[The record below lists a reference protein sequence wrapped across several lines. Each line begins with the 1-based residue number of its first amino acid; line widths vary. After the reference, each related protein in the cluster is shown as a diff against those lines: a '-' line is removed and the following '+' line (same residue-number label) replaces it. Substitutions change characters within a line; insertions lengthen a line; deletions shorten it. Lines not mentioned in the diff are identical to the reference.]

1 MIKRVFS
8 LTAIFAMALQVSAF
22 AVDNGNVKGGVIS
35 GFLKKSESPYLVK
48 ETLVVPR
55 GKALVIEPG
64 VVVEFNEGTGLD
76 VRGGS
81 LAVMGQT
88 NAPVVFKAKNSYWN
102 GISVTGEKKT
112 EIQDLQIVNAE
123 YGIAVENG
131 LLDLKSV
138 TIDSPDRI
146 GLHVRNASV
155 DAQWMTVSNGSNIGV
170 WASAD
175 SKVKISSSNLNG
187 NRMGLVVSDGANIDV
202 QSTEVRQNDVGIYL
216 MGEHQFAQRALV
228 VEKNKIGLASMERPD
243 PEFKKSVSENNDRR
257 LIRKTSMLETTLGDE
272 PHNPYASALLALE
285 DEAGVE
291 NGWKVSGNIVL
302 DLGYHWVFM
311 SHNRSDDVVVDE
323 DTIYHGDRYKNFF
336 QVPGLFANW
345 IANVVME
352 SPEGQTIELSTDISS
367 DTWNSFNV
375 HSFQASYSDD
385 FQKLTLGNL
394 FANGGEISLAGV
406 NVLGASYELELF
418 KNAAKMPMFEVS
430 VFGGEVQAPK
440 VVGTKDRDIYN
451 EYIDDGEAVAQK
463 MVMGTKVLWN
473 MHRRFNG
480 AVGFVGSKD
489 YLEDPFLRDGMS
501 GNVNTASP
509 IMSSRTLFAEG
520 NWLVYPGDIK
530 LNGQVAVGAA
540 DTTNAA
546 VIRAMNNVF
555 TDAGLDASDFALLNR
570 LMKNPA
576 AVNSLTQDQLE
587 SIFGDNTMM
596 SSSEMRAK
604 LRMLLAE
611 AKDRV
616 KDFKSRDTRPS
627 NPNFWDYQNWAL
639 SGSFEWSNDNTFIE
653 GYFKYVGAGY
663 YSAGSPDMLQNTRL
677 YGGNLKQKIT
687 DFWRLTFGYDI
698 NIENADDGHGGYNII
713 GFGEGEKWGVTG
725 ADGKWL
731 KAHNQDESRTLYIHK
746 GYLGNEFKILDNLSL
761 ALKYGF
767 DYRTRS
773 TSLRLYPSFET
784 ASGIYEDSWFRPRS
798 GKSTMPVVAG
808 DDTIRIDSARW
819 AMYRELQGEE
829 YLASMFEENLLKHTV
844 EMAITYK
851 FPKNVLKV
859 IGIWMYRTDLSKFGE
874 DDLLDGFNF
883 SNKTYGILGY
893 YFHGGDYFEQ
903 RYPISLTTTLDGFR
917 NTVGVMSR
925 YRIFNRNDMTEFE
938 WSLSDNMTI
947 PVSKDYLDVTLN
959 GNFRQNFMDGS
970 VNGRKLDEMEIDVD
984 GSVSLRF
991 HHSASLFTDW
1001 TLGALYSYRP
1011 DNRADQ
1017 YKDFYAIASL
1027 NYSF

>member
-1 MIKRVFS
+1 MMKRVFS
-8 LTAIFAMALQVSAF
+8 LTAVFAMALHVGAF
-22 AVDNGNVKGGVIS
+22 AVDNGNVKAGVIS

-48 ETLVVPR
+48 ETLVVPK

-64 VVVEFNEGTGLD
+64 VVVEFSEGTGLD

-88 NAPVVFKAKNSYWN
+88 NSPVVFRAKGTYWN
-102 GISVTGEKKT
+102 GLSVTGEKKT
-112 EIQDLQIVNAE
+112 EIQDLQIQNAE
-123 YGIAVENG
+123 FGIAVENG
-131 LLDLKSV
+131 SLELKSV
-138 TIDSPDRI
+138 TIDNPDRI
-146 GLHVRNASV
+146 GLHVRNATV
-155 DAQWMTVSNGSNIGV
+155 DAQWVNVLNGSNIGV
-170 WASAD
+170 WASAG
-175 SKVKISSSNLNG
+175 SNVKISSSNLNG
-187 NRMGLVVSDGANIDV
+187 NRMGLVVSDGADIDV
-202 QSTEVRQNDVGIYL
+202 QSTAIRQNDVGVFL
-216 MGEHQFAQRALV
+216 QGEHQFAQRAMI
-228 VEKNKIGLASMERPD
+228 VERNKIGLASMERPN
-243 PEFKKSVSENNDRR
+243 PEFKKSISENNDRR
-257 LIRKTSMLETTLGDE
+257 LLRKTAMLATTLGDE
-272 PHNPYASALLALE
+272 PENPYANALVAMEE
-285 DEAGVE
+285 DASSE

-302 DLGYHWVFM
+302 DLGYHWIHM
-311 SHNRSDDVVVDE
+311 SRNHSDDVIVGE
-323 DTIYHGDRYKNFF
+323 DTIYHEDRYKNYF

-345 IANVVME
+345 IASMVME
-352 SPEGQTIELSTDISS
+352 SPSGQTIEISTDISS
-367 DTWNSFNV
+367 DKWNSFNV
-375 HSFQASYSDD
+375 HSFQAAYSDE

-394 FANGGEISLAGV
+394 FASGGEISLAGI

-418 KNAAKMPMFEVS
+418 KNASKKPLFEVS

-440 VVGTKDRDIYN
+440 VIGTKDRDIYN

-501 GNVNTASP
+501 DNVNTASP
-509 IMSSRTLFAEG
+509 IMSSRALFAEG

-546 VIRAMNNVF
+546 AIRAMNSVF
-555 TDAGLDASDFALLNR
+555 TDAGLDASNFVLLNR
-570 LMKNPA
+570 LMKNPV
-576 AVNSLTQDQLE
+576 AVNSLSQEQLE
-587 SIFGDNTMM
+587 SIFGDNSMM
-596 SSSEMRAK
+596 SSAEMRAK
-604 LRMLLAE
+604 LRQLLAD

-616 KDFKSRDTRPS
+616 KDFKSKDARPS
-627 NPNFWDYQNWAL
+627 NPDFWDYQNWAL

-687 DFWRLTFGYDI
+687 EFWKLTFGYDI
-698 NIENADDGHGGYNII
+698 NIENADDGNGGYNII
-713 GFGEGEKWGVTG
+713 GFGEGEQWGVTG

-731 KAHNQDESRTLYIHK
+731 KKHNQDENRTLYIHN
-746 GYLGNEFKILDNLSL
+746 GYLGNDFKILDNLSL
-761 ALKYGF
+761 SLKYGF

-773 TSLRLYPSFET
+773 TALRLYPSFET
-784 ASGIYEDSWFRPRS
+784 ASGIYEDRWFKSRS
-798 GKSTMPVVAG
+798 GKATLSFMDDG
-808 DDTIRIDSARW
+808 DTVRVDSARW
-819 AMYRELQGEE
+819 AKYRELQGEE

-844 EMAITYK
+844 ELAVTYK

-859 IGIWMYRTDLSKFGE
+859 GGTWVYRTDLSEFGE
-874 DDLLDGFNF
+874 DDLLDGFDF

-903 RYPISLTTTLDGFR
+903 RYPVSLTTTLDIFR
-917 NTVGVMSR
+917 NTFGVTPR
-925 YRIFNRNDMTEFE
+925 YKIYNRDDMTEFE
-938 WSLSDNMTI
+938 WTLSDNMTI
-947 PVSKDYLDVTLN
+947 PVSKDFLDISLN
-959 GNFRQNFMDGS
+959 GNFRQNFLEGNIDGE
-970 VNGRKLDEMEIDVD
+970 KLDEMEIDVD
-984 GSVSLRF
+984 GSISLRF
-991 HHSASLFTDW
+991 HHTASLFTDW
-1001 TLGALYSYRP
+1001 TVGSVYNYRP

-1017 YKDFYAIASL
+1017 YKDFYAIVSM